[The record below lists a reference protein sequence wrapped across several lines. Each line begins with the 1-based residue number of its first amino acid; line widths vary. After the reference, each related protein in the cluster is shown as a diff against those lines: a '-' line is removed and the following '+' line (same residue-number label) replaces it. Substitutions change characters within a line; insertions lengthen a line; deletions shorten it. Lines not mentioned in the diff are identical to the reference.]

1 MVISTLNWLLE
12 GVWGNQYFDFYSLFG
27 YPVDMRQKLLLFSL
41 LILILL
47 ACELPAELNQ
57 PLGGKT
63 PKPPQVDVTA
73 VPKPTQTPTL
83 QPTPTLVPIDY
94 DQLVGNGLD
103 DYQSMT
109 EDELLAAYYAP
120 SPDLFIG
127 YATKYGSDP
136 EFPVRVMWRHMQEMQ
151 EQFDHAGFSYVG
163 GGAGFVEFAGRGRF
177 LLDDRRSAAWA
188 IIVEDKVFPTGVGG
202 TELDRRGQNTL
213 RMYAENS
220 GGDYSAFLKLIRR
233 DFVGVVAMKSQNDLG
248 RVFCLIN
255 GRVPHQPIGRVIVGD
270 MARRIDWLPND
281 VDHDQY
287 QLGFRIYIDEHGKEW
302 QWAVEL
308 PNELYDQIVED
319 WAALAILAPPEY
331 CPTRPKVA
339 PISMRGSSHV
349 YYY

>member
-1 MVISTLNWLLE
+1 
-12 GVWGNQYFDFYSLFG
+12 
-27 YPVDMRQKLLLFSL
+27 MRQKLLLTL
-41 LILILL
+41 LFVFILL

-63 PKPPQVDVTA
+63 PKPPQTETTA
-73 VPKPTQTPTL
+73 IPKPTQTPTPE
-83 QPTPTLVPIDY
+83 PTPTLVPIDY
-94 DQLVGNGLD
+94 EHLDGNGLD

-109 EDELLAAYYAP
+109 SDELLAAYYAP
-120 SPDLFIG
+120 APDQFIG

-136 EFPVRVMWRHMQEMQ
+136 EFPVRVMWRHIQEMQ
-151 EQFDHAGFSYVG
+151 DQFEHAGFSYIG
-163 GGAGFVEFAGRGRF
+163 GGAGFVEFPGRGRY

-202 TELDRRGQNTL
+202 TELDMRGQNML

-220 GGDYSAFLKLIRR
+220 GGDYDRFLELIRR
-233 DFVGVVAMKSQNDLG
+233 DYVGVVAMKSQNDLG
-248 RVFCLIN
+248 RTFCLIN
-255 GRVPHQPIGRVIVGD
+255 GREPHNPLGRVIVGD

-287 QLGFRIYIDEHGKEW
+287 QLGFRIYLDEHGKEW

-319 WAALAILAPPEY
+319 WAALTVLAPPEY
-331 CPTRPKVA
+331 CPVRNKS
-339 PISMRGSSHV
+339 ISFSFRSSFHV